1 MVNKTIIALTTAIIA
16 TLGSTIYLYN
26 GETITDINLTDS
38 RGDDKNICKEGK
50 NLSTMNAKIVIKVNT
65 ESLGKDTAILP
76 INIGIVPYVKRVI
89 DVMEPTNMNVE
100 KENTDHM
107 ESVMIA
113 NLMNMGSMIMETK
126 TIDIGTVKNVLEDI
140 NVMEEINGDLMN
152 DFLFLFML

>member
-1 MVNKTIIALTTAIIA
+1 MIKT
-16 TLGSTIYLYN
+16 SV
-26 GETITDINLTDS
+26 
-38 RGDDKNICKEGK
+38 KEGK